1 MGRSVLNA
9 LPGWALIFVFV
20 VGTVIVAIAGAAFVR
35 KFAPN
40 WLSKDS
46 QDSVAAAA
54 GMVMTF
60 FALVVAF
67 EVVNLYSSYEGAST
81 SVAAEANSLNELAQN
96 ALIFPATERGRID
109 TAITH
114 YIVEVRSRE
123 FTILRSGGQDPHA
136 EQLLDDVIHAVQAY
150 APTTQSQIA
159 FYDAS
164 VSQLSSLATE
174 RQNRLDHA
182 ESSIPIAFAIL
193 IMLLAI
199 VSIAVSLFLRT
210 HHRWLDMTL
219 VAGLAIVI
227 GAGLVTVLMLQYPF
241 SGSMAVSSDAFTHG
255 MLGQLFH
262 AHP

>member
-1 MGRSVLNA
+1 MGRSVLDA
-9 LPGWALIFVFV
+9 LPDWALIFVFV
-20 VGTVIVAIAGAAFVR
+20 IGTVIVAISGAVSVR
-35 KFAPN
+35 RFAPS
-40 WLSKDS
+40 WLSTES

-67 EVVNLYSSYEGAST
+67 EVVNLYTSYEGAST

-96 ALIFPATERGRID
+96 ALVFPATERGRID

-114 YIVEVRSRE
+114 YIVEVRTHE
-123 FTILRSGGQDPHA
+123 FAILRSGGQDPHA
-136 EQLLDDVIHAVQAY
+136 EQLLDDVVHSVQAY
-150 APTTQSQIA
+150 SPTTQTQIA

-164 VSQLSSLATE
+164 VSQLSSLVTE

-182 ESSIPIAFAIL
+182 ESSIPISFAIL
-193 IMLLAI
+193 IILLAI

-210 HHRWLDMTL
+210 HHRWLDLTL

-227 GAGLVTVLMLQYPF
+227 GAGIVTVLMLQYPF
-241 SGSMAVSSDAFTHG
+241 SGSLAVSSDAFTRG
-255 MLGQLFH
+255 MLGLLLH